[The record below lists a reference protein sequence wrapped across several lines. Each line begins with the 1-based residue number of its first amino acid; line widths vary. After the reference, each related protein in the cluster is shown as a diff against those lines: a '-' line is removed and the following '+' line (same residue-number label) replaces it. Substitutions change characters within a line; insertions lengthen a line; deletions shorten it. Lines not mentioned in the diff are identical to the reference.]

1 MFDWEKF
8 SPERETKT
16 EPPVHTEL
24 TAVELRKGSRAGET
38 SSIKCASSHD
48 FQIHFQ
54 KHEFS
59 RVCSSREQRLPWQ
72 ELLLKRRRHPGNN
85 QSVCAVAAVQGR
97 SCVEKIYR
105 PVVHKHNFYSEIK
118 KKRTF
123 AFPASRASQSSC
135 ATLISER
142 AHSTN
147 ITQYDL
153 WLGGEISPTSFS
165 H

>member
-38 SSIKCASSHD
+38 SSIKSRQCASRHD

-59 RVCSSREQRLPWQ
+59 RVCGLREQRLPWR
-72 ELLLKRRRHPGNN
+72 ELLLKRRRHPGNK
-85 QSVCAVAAVQGR
+85 QSVCAVAAVHGEELR
-97 SCVEKIYR
+97 RE
-105 PVVHKHNFYSEIK
+105 NL
-118 KKRTF
+118 
-123 AFPASRASQSSC
+123 SSC
-135 ATLISER
+135 CPQ
-142 AHSTN
+142 
-147 ITQYDL
+147 TQL
-153 WLGGEISPTSFS
+153 LQ
-165 H
+165 